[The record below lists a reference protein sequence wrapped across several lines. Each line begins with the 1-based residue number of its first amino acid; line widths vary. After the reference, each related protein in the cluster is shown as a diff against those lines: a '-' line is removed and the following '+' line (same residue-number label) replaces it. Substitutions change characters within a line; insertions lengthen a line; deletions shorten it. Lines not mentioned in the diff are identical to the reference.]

1 MTLDA
6 EPLFVTL
13 VTGAVPQ
20 HRALLMHSLSRE
32 RWNVGEPHAVS
43 DSRDAGHDAA
53 EALVDAID
61 AVARAGTRGAV
72 AVSVD
77 AALDPQQ
84 LGLTLVAL
92 FSQRHPSL
100 PPVHLRDVITVVD
113 ANEFLPLIDPDRSAD
128 PRELEAL
135 ATRLEYATMIIVVDA
150 DARLAV
156 EIAHALNPRAA
167 VAAVDDVRAVTVERL
182 RSVVRPPVDD
192 LGRAQGWMLALN
204 GTRLQTTDGV
214 STVVFRDPRPF
225 HPGRLAHVVT
235 ECLRPE
241 VVGTIWRSRG
251 LVRLASRPTRVGS
264 WSTVGATFSLDPT
277 AMMSDDPETPSGQEI
292 AFVGS
297 TLDTRRLT
305 NCLGAALLDDGEL
318 VAGPMEWA
326 TYADPFP
333 VWQVEH
339 GH

>member
-1 MTLDA
+1 VSPDP

-13 VTGAVPQ
+13 VTAAAVH
-20 HRALLMHSLSRE
+20 HRSLLMRSLGGEHWS
-32 RWNVGEPHAVS
+32 VGAS
-43 DSRDAGHDAA
+43 DGCSGTLVGSHDAA
-53 EALVDAID
+53 EALVDTID
-61 AVARAGTRGAV
+61 AAARAGTRGAV
-72 AVSVD
+72 VVGVD
-77 AALDPQQ
+77 AAIDPQQ
-84 LGLTLVAL
+84 LGLTLLAL
-92 FSQRHPSL
+92 FAQRHPSL

-113 ANEFLPLIDPDRSAD
+113 PNEFLPLVDPDRPAE
-128 PRELEAL
+128 PAELDAL
-135 ATRLEYATMIIVVDA
+135 ATRLEYATMIVVVDP

-167 VAAVDDVRAVTVERL
+167 VVAVDDVRAVTLDRL

-204 GTRLQTTDGV
+204 GTRLQAPDGI

-225 HPGRLAHVVT
+225 HPARLAHVVT

-241 VVGTIWRSRG
+241 IVGTIWRSRG
-251 LVRLASRPTRVGS
+251 LVRLASRPSRVGS
-264 WSTVGATFSLDPT
+264 WSTVGGSFSLDPT

-297 TLDTRRLT
+297 TLDARRLT

-318 VAGPMEWA
+318 IAGPMEWA